1 MMSTGAS
8 PEALLNVDSVTVYH
22 PNSSARLGAVRSSS
36 AKVVDSV
43 SLFLRQGETL
53 AVIGESGSGKTTLAR
68 SIMRLIPVAG
78 GKVVFRGQDLAHL
91 DRRSMRRVRR
101 DMQMVFQDMHGSLS
115 PDMKLGDQI
124 AEPLVIHKIGTGR
137 AARRSRVAELVE
149 MVGLPSDVTSRY
161 AHMLSGGQRQRVC
174 IARALAT
181 NPSLLVLDEPVSALD
196 VSIQAQILVL
206 LQKLQSEL
214 GTAYLLVTHD
224 LAVVRH
230 VADRIAVMYKGRIVE
245 AGTTEEVF
253 GSPSHPYTAALLEAV
268 PIPDPELETRRHR
281 QLKPAVPLPTGAG
294 PEGCIF
300 RSRCPYAIDDCDT
313 AWPPQV
319 QRSPTHAVACFR
331 AAMDKAWAPV

>member
-1 MMSTGAS
+1 MSTGALT
-8 PEALLNVDSVTVYH
+8 EALLSVDSVTVYH
-22 PNSSARLGAVRSSS
+22 PDSSARLGSMRSSS

-43 SLFLRQGETL
+43 SLSLWQGETL

-78 GKVVFRGQDLAHL
+78 GKVTFRGQDLAHL

-115 PDMKLGDQI
+115 PHMKLGDQI
-124 AEPLVIHKIGTGR
+124 AEPLVIHKIGTDR
-137 AARRSRVAELVE
+137 AARHSRVADLLE

-206 LQKLQSEL
+206 LRKLQSEL

-230 VADRIAVMYKGRIVE
+230 VADRIAVMYKGQIVE
-245 AGTTEEVF
+245 AGTTAEIF

-268 PIPDPELETRRHR
+268 PIPDPELETRPHR
-281 QLKPAVPLPTGAG
+281 QLRPAVPPTPG
-294 PEGCIF
+294 PGSERGCIF
-300 RSRCPYAIDDCDT
+300 RSRCPFAIDDCDT
-313 AWPPQV
+313 AGPPQV

-331 AAMDKAWAPV
+331 AEMDEAWAPV